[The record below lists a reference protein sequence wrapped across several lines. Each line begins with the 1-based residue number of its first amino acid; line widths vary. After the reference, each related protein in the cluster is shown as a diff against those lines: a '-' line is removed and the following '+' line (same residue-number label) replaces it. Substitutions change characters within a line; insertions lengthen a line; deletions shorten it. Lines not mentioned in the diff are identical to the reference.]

1 MTRINTNV
9 SSLVAQNSLAK
20 SNAELNTALT
30 RLSTGLRINSGKDDP
45 SGLIS
50 SEILKSDIANANQAI
65 SNSQTANEMIS
76 TADSALGEVSG
87 MLTDIRTLISA
98 AANDGTLSNDQINAY
113 QQQINDSL
121 QAINRVASTTEFQG
135 RTLLDGSLAFSTS
148 GIDSTKVSGLNISQ
162 ASTGTQKS
170 AISVKVIG
178 QATKASLTYS
188 GSTVTT
194 DTKITVSG
202 ANGSSD
208 QISLAANSSLT
219 TIAKSIN
226 SYSDATGVQAVVSN
240 GVVDV
245 TNSAGNAVIS
255 GTANNSG
262 LNIKSRETGANASN
276 VNVKYVLGTTS
287 GTTATFTA
295 ATNSDDANAG
305 TLVVSLQKTAWAATT
320 SMSFAGGNTAGT
332 GFTLVSKLKGEDW
345 NGYSLSVA
353 SGTGNSW
360 AVDTAAK
367 KITVTVDSGGAT
379 IDDIEG
385 AANGDAN
392 FSNMFTVGH
401 MGSNTTADVDIA
413 AFSSNA
419 AGRLTTG
426 ATTGDLVSANATANA
441 VRAAITANSA
451 ANAAL
456 EVSLASGSDGSGK
469 ANLFTEYAYT
479 GTVAEDNYMQILAP
493 STSPN
498 IKLSFVAGTANQ
510 TLSANVSNVVT
521 ASGTYQSTAANSSL
535 TITAKKD
542 GTDYSGVT
550 VSVID
555 TSADTTPTSHVV
567 YDKEAK
573 TLKIYA
579 DLSNTSTQNI
589 DEVANLV
596 NNDAYANQFFTASSM
611 GATGANGTLVA
622 GNFSF
627 STSIPSTATGTV
639 TINLATDSTGAVTTS
654 ANDLIAFLNSTTD
667 ENLKALGL
675 VVTNSSTS
683 QGTGKLTATTSD
695 IALKTNGLTYT
706 PTYATGNTIARGGQ
720 TSQLAVTAKTKG
732 SSYDGV
738 KVVFADT
745 LTSAGANQVSFAY
758 SDTAKTLTVN
768 ISSGNTT
775 AQAIANAYNALGNS
789 DTVKTQFTVATVMA
803 PASATGKV
811 YATDTA
817 TLTGGAGASA
827 TVGNGMSLLNKDAA
841 STAKLTLQATEYGSA
856 NSVKITTATGA
867 FATVDGNNIS
877 SNAACGTDIQATI
890 NGIKAV
896 GAGLTASL
904 STSAL
909 SMAITLSDT
918 MAVGDSLDFSITGG
932 GAQFQLGTQVVS
944 NQQVVIGINSVTT
957 STLGNESGSLADL
970 SSGEKYSLTGGDL
983 TTSASIVDAAINQI
997 TTLRGKLGTLQSTTL
1012 ETNISSLSSTVEAL
1026 TEAKSMV
1033 EDADF
1038 AAETANLTRAQILV
1052 QSGTSVLKIA
1062 NQNPQ
1067 NVLSLLG

>member
-20 SNAELNTALT
+20 SNVELNVALT
-30 RLSTGLRINSGKDDP
+30 RLSTGLRINSGRDDP

-65 SNSQTANEMIS
+65 TNSQTANEMIS

-98 AANDGTLSNDQINAY
+98 AANDGTLSTDQINAY

-148 GIDSTKVSGLNISQ
+148 GIDSTKVSDLNISQ
-162 ASTGTQKS
+162 ASNGTQKG

-188 GSTVTT
+188 GSTVAT

-226 SYSDATGVQAVVSN
+226 SYSDATGVEAVVAN

-245 TNSAGNAVIS
+245 ANSAGNAVIS

-262 LNIKSRETGANASN
+262 LNIKSRLTGANASN
-276 VNVKYVLGTTS
+276 VNVKYVLNATS
-287 GTTATFTA
+287 GVHTSAAFTA
-295 ATNSDDANAG
+295 ASNTDDANAG
-305 TLVVSLQKTAWAATT
+305 TLVVTLESTAWAQTT
-320 SMSFAGGNTAGT
+320 TMSFDAASDARL
-332 GFTLVSKLKGEDW
+332 TLKSAMSGADW
-345 NGYSLSVA
+345 NGYTFNVTTTAGATTWSA
-353 SGTGNSW
+353 
-360 AVDTAAK
+360 DTATK
-367 KITVTVDSGGAT
+367 KITLAYNAG
-379 IDDIEG
+379 DDIATVIG
-385 AANGDAN
+385 AAAGDAN
-392 FSNMFTVGH
+392 FSNMFTVG
-401 MGSNTTADVDIA
+401 SNGGANTANNIDVA
-413 AFSSNA
+413 MLSANA
-419 AGRLTTG
+419 SGRMTVG
-426 ATTGDLVSANATANA
+426 ATTGGLVDANATANA
-441 VRAAITANSA
+441 VRYAIAANTA

-456 EVSLASGSDGSGK
+456 EVSLANGSDGSGVVN
-469 ANLFTEYAYT
+469 AFSEYAYS

-510 TLSANVSNVVT
+510 TLSANVSNVAKAT
-521 ASGTYQSTAANSSL
+521 GTYQSTAANSSL
-535 TITAKKD
+535 TIAAKNV
-542 GTDYSGVT
+542 GEEYSGT
-550 VSVID
+550 TISIQSTTDPTYVI
-555 TSADTTPTSHVV
+555 
-567 YDKEAK
+567 YDKSAK
-573 TLKIYA
+573 TLTVYA
-579 DLSNTSTQNI
+579 NAADMANMAHIANAI
-589 DEVANLV
+589 D
-596 NNDAYANQFFTASSM
+596 NDPYANQYWDATSLGTSAAIAGTSFATA
-611 GATGANGTLVA
+611 
-622 GNFSF
+622 
-627 STSIPSTATGTV
+627 IDSTATGTV
-639 TINLATDSTGAVTTS
+639 TINLATDATGSVTTS
-654 ANDLIAFLNSTTD
+654 ANDLIKFLNTTTD

-683 QGTGKLTATTSD
+683 AGTGKLTATTSD
-695 IALKTNGLTYT
+695 ITLKTNGATYT
-706 PTYATGNTIARGGQ
+706 PTYSSANTIARGGQ
-720 TSQLAVTAKTKG
+720 TSQLSFTAKTKG
-732 SSYDGV
+732 ATYDGV

-745 LTSAGANQVSFAY
+745 LTSTSASQVSFAY
-758 SDTAKTLTVN
+758 SDTTKTLTVN

-775 AQAIANAYNALGNS
+775 AAQVANAYDALGNS
-789 DTVKTQFTVATVMA
+789 DTVKMQFTVDSLMTRAA
-803 PASATGKV
+803 ATGAV
-811 YATDTA
+811 YSTDTA
-817 TLTGGAGASA
+817 TLAGGAGSDG
-827 TVGNGMSLLNKDAA
+827 VQEGMSLLNKDAA
-841 STAKLTLQATEYGSA
+841 STAKMTLQATEYGSA
-856 NSVKITTATGA
+856 NSVKIVTSTGS
-867 FATVDGNNIS
+867 FATVDGNNIA

-918 MAVGDSLDFSITGG
+918 MAAGDSLDFIITGG

-957 STLGNESGSLADL
+957 STLGNTAGSLADL

-983 TTSASIVDAAINQI
+983 TTSAAIVDSAINQI

-1067 NVLSLLG
+1067 NVLSLLSQ

>member
-65 SNSQTANEMIS
+65 TNSQTANEMIS

-98 AANDGTLSNDQINAY
+98 AANDGTLSSDQINAY

-148 GIDSTKVSGLNISQ
+148 GIDSSKVSGLNISQ
-162 ASTGTQKS
+162 ASNGTQKG
-170 AISVKVIG
+170 AISVKVTD

-226 SYSDATGVQAVVSN
+226 SYSDATGVEAVVSN

-245 TNSAGNAVIS
+245 ANSAGNAVIS
-255 GTANNSG
+255 GTAANSG

-276 VNVKYVLGTTS
+276 VNVKYVLNSTAGVATS
-287 GTTATFTA
+287 ASFTP

-305 TLVVSLQKTAWAATT
+305 TLTVSLESTVWKRTDAMAFVID
-320 SMSFAGGNTAGT
+320 SVVGSSN
-332 GFTLVSKLKGEDW
+332 GFMLRSVQDGEDW
-345 NGYSLSVA
+345 NGYSLSVT
-353 SGTGNSW
+353 SGGAPSSASW

-367 KITVTVDSGGAT
+367 KITL
-379 IDDIEG
+379 
-385 AANGDAN
+385 
-392 FSNMFTVGH
+392 TVGS
-401 MGSNTTADVDIA
+401 GADLSDVLGAGISDPSFFNKFDMMPTGPGGGGVVVDVA
-413 AFSSNA
+413 ALSANA
-419 AGRLTTG
+419 SGRLTSG
-426 ATTGDLVSANATANA
+426 ATDGGLVSANATANA
-441 VRAAITANSA
+441 VRAAITADSA

-456 EVSLASGSDGSGK
+456 EVSLASGSDGSGVV
-469 ANLFTEYAYT
+469 NLFSQYAYT
-479 GTVAEDNYMQILAP
+479 GTVADDNYLQILAP

-498 IKLSFVAGTANQ
+498 VKLSFVAGTANQ
-510 TLSANVSNVVT
+510 TLSANVSNVAKAT
-521 ASGTYQSTAANSSL
+521 GTFQSTAANSSL
-535 TITAKKD
+535 TFSAKKVGAEYA
-542 GTDYSGVT
+542 GTTVAFNTLGSGNSFVL
-550 VSVID
+550 
-555 TSADTTPTSHVV
+555 
-567 YDKEAK
+567 YDKQFK
-573 TLKIYA
+573 TLNIFANAA
-579 DLSNTSTQNI
+579 DALSSANI
-589 DEVANLV
+589 ANLI
-596 NNDAYANQFFTASSM
+596 NNDAYANQFWSASNL
-611 GATGANGTLVA
+611 GTTVPPTGALCTTGIDA
-622 GNFSF
+622 
-627 STSIPSTATGTV
+627 TATGTV

-654 ANDLIAFLNSTTD
+654 ANDLIKFLNSTTD

-683 QGTGKLTATTSD
+683 QGTGKLSATTSD
-695 IALKTNGLTYT
+695 IDLKSNGTT
-706 PTYATGNTIARGGQ
+706 FNPTYSTGNTIARGGQ
-720 TSQLAVTAKTKG
+720 TSQLAVTSKTKG
-732 SSYDGV
+732 SAYDGV

-758 SDTAKTLTVN
+758 DDKAKTLTVN
-768 ISSGNTT
+768 ISDGNTT
-775 AQAIANAYNALGNS
+775 AAAIANAYDALGNS
-789 DTVKTQFTVATVMA
+789 DTVKSQFTIDSVMTRTA
-803 PASATGKV
+803 ATGVV
-811 YATDTA
+811 YKTDTA
-817 TLTGGAGASA
+817 TLVGGTGSDG
-827 TVGNGMSLLNKDAA
+827 VQEGMSLLNKDAA
-841 STAKLTLQATEYGSA
+841 STAKLTLQAADYGSA
-856 NSVKITTATGA
+856 NSVKITTATGS

-896 GAGLTASL
+896 GSGLTASL

-909 SMAITLSDT
+909 SMSISLSDT
-918 MAVGDSLDFSITGG
+918 MKAGDSLDFSITGG

-944 NQQVVIGINSVTT
+944 NQQVVIGINSVTA
-957 STLGNESGSLADL
+957 STLGNDAGSLADL
-970 SSGEKYSLTGGDL
+970 ASGEKYSLKGGDL
-983 TTSASIVDAAINQI
+983 TASASIVDAAINQI